1 MDPDQKKLLDE
12 LLSTDIE
19 TTSFAKKLFFGVLD
33 SRKVYPYPKRDSIDE
48 YLEKVESFAREKI
61 DPDLIDRKREIP
73 QEVIDGLKELG
84 VLGMTVPKEYGGLG
98 MSQQA
103 YCRVT
108 ETLARYCGST
118 TLFVNVHQSIGV
130 RALLLYGTEDQKKKW
145 LPDLAKGEKIAAFA
159 LTEPNAG
166 SDASAVETR
175 ADYDAEKKVYRINGM
190 KQWITSG
197 SIASV
202 LTVMAR
208 TNEGISAFL
217 VTPEMNGFHIKEPSL
232 EKLGFRGTKTAILEF
247 CEMEVPEENLLGQLG
262 KGLNVALSVLN
273 YGRTTFGAL
282 CNGVGK
288 YLVKRA
294 IHHAKTRYQFKR
306 PLASFPLVKAK
317 LSRMAAR
324 SYAMDAATYAVADL
338 IDRGEKDI
346 MLETAMLKVFA
357 SEELWS
363 IIYDTMQIY
372 GGRSFFTDEPFE
384 RLMRDARLNMIGE
397 GSNEVMRAFISGV
410 GIRDVGLYFKKVSE
424 GFKWPF
430 SHIRLIG
437 NFIRQEARDA
447 MFLPKVPFKDA
458 EMKRETQDLRKLI
471 RAFSR
476 LSKYLLIKHREGIVE
491 KQLDL
496 NRLTD
501 ALMYIFTSLCVLSK
515 REGEVDIGARRVAK
529 FYCQESLKNAKTAL
543 SYVGDPFDQE
553 IESLSDMLTAE

>member
-1 MDPDQKKLLDE
+1 MDLDQKKLLDE
-12 LLSTDIE
+12 LLSTGIDE
-19 TTSFAKKLFFGVLD
+19 TSFAKKLFFGVLD
-33 SRKVYPYPKRDSIDE
+33 SKKIFPYPKQEPIDE
-48 YLEKVESFAREKI
+48 YVDKVESFAKEKI
-61 DPDLIDRKREIP
+61 DADLIDRQAEIP
-73 QEVIDGLKELG
+73 DEVINGLKELG

-118 TLFVNVHQSIGV
+118 TLFVNVHQSIGI
-130 RALLLYGTEDQKKKW
+130 RALLLYGTEDQKRKW
-145 LPDLAKGEKIAAFA
+145 LPALAKGEKIAAFA

-166 SDASAVETR
+166 SDASAIETR
-175 ADYDAEKKVYRINGM
+175 ADYDSEKKVYRINGM

-197 SIASV
+197 SIADV

-208 TNEGISAFL
+208 TKEGISAFL
-217 VTPEMNGFHIKEPSL
+217 VTPEMHGFHIKQPAL

-247 CEMEVPEENLLGQLG
+247 KEMEVPEENLLGHLG

-288 YLVKRA
+288 YLVERA

-306 PLASFPLVKAK
+306 PLSSFPLVKAK

-324 SYAMDAATYAVADL
+324 SYAMDAATYTVAGL
-338 IDRGEKDI
+338 IDQGEKDI

-363 IIYDTMQIY
+363 IIYDTMQIF

-410 GIRDVGLYFKKVSE
+410 GIRDVGLYFKKVND
-424 GFKWPF
+424 GLKRPF
-430 SHIRLIG
+430 SNLRVMG
-437 NFIRQEARDA
+437 NFIKQEAHDCIY
-447 MFLPKVPFKDA
+447 LPKVPFKEAD
-458 EMKRETQDLRKLI
+458 MKNEIQVLRKSI

-501 ALMYIFTSLCVLSK
+501 ALIQMFTTLCVLSK
-515 REGEVDIGARRVAK
+515 REGEIDSSARSIAK
-529 FYCQESLKNAKTAL
+529 FYCQESLAAVKTSL
-543 SYVGDPFDQE
+543 SYVGDPFDKE
-553 IESLSDMLTAE
+553 IESLSDMLTQ